1 MINLLK
7 NIGSVINRV
16 SEIICISFMGLMT
29 FLVLLQI
36 ALRYFFHY
44 SFPWTEEAV
53 RYMMIWVTL
62 VGSCIILQREEH
74 FRLTLFID
82 RIPKKLSGI
91 INLVLT
97 VIVFLF
103 LIVLLKEGFA
113 AALLGKEMYTAS
125 LDISYF
131 LPYFSIPLMCGIM
144 LIHLVNIIIRDVII
158 FWGNKTRE

>member
-1 MINLLK
+1 
-7 NIGSVINRV
+7 
-16 SEIICISFMGLMT
+16 
-29 FLVLLQI
+29 
-36 ALRYFFHY
+36 
-44 SFPWTEEAV
+44 
-53 RYMMIWVTL
+53 MIWVTL